1 MRRTTLGIF
10 FGSLLALAGCVSDT
24 TGSSELELMPE
35 SALARTDLV
44 LDESVAAHPLLASDA
59 RAQGLTAIPIE
70 VEVFGEVAVA
80 WERFEQ
86 APAFRTRED
95 LVALWERQRFTGVY
109 VTHNLTEAVRLG
121 HRIAVLSRRPG
132 RLREVIAVNRPIA
145 DRRAGD
151 SDLDALQARL
161 WDLMKQ
167 EALAA
172 DQELLDA

>member
-24 TGSSELELMPE
+24 TDSSELGLVPE

-80 WERFEQ
+80 WERFEH

-95 LVALWERQRFTGVY
+95 LVALWRVTDRVPASQVTEPERPVVDLGGVD
-109 VTHNLTEAVRLG
+109 LGTELDVDVYLELDLENRL
-121 HRIAVLSRRPG
+121 HMP
-132 RLREVIAVNRPIA
+132 ENFDP
-145 DRRAGD
+145 
-151 SDLDALQARL
+151 QL
-161 WDLMKQ
+161 W
-167 EALAA
+167 
-172 DQELLDA
+172 ELLRSVHPICE